1 MAVILQPSFG
11 GGEYDPGLWG
21 RQDLGRYG
29 ISGRL
34 VKNWIVR
41 PTGGLERR
49 PGTRFIGEVK
59 DSTRPV
65 RFMRFS
71 ISETLAYLCVFNA
84 GVVQFVYRG
93 AFVTS
98 GGVRVEVPHTYLD
111 AELPDIR
118 FTQSADTMFLVHS
131 AHSPR
136 FLKRTSAT
144 SFALSDLTTRE
155 GPFRTINSDQALKFA
170 ASAKTGTVTIE
181 SNFDIFTP
189 ALVGSL
195 VYLEPEALGIVKPW
209 VQGERTPSLTT
220 GSYRKS
226 DGKVYKATT
235 VSIPSGT
242 GAYCETGNVRPTH
255 EAGREWDG
263 PGDQRTFDTINYR
276 VGVEWEYSHSGYG
289 IVEITAYTDAQHV
302 TGVVRKTLP
311 DQVVGGF
318 GTPANSWTFSGDSS
332 TKVFSITGAVST
344 SNWNYAVRIN
354 GSPVQSD
361 PNYVPPGGGTGSN
374 NPYADELLP

>member
-1 MAVILQPSFG
+1 MILQPSFG

-65 RFMRFS
+65 RFLRFH

-98 GGVRVEVPHTYLD
+98 AGVRVEVAHPYLD

-118 FTQSADTMFLVHS
+118 FTQSADTMFIVHA
-131 AHSPR
+131 AHAPR
-136 FLKRTSAT
+136 IMKRTSAT
-144 SFALSDLTTRE
+144 SFTMSTLTPRE
-155 GPFRTINSDQALKFA
+155 GPFRNINSDQSLKLA
-170 ASAKTGTVTIE
+170 ASGKTGTVTVE
-181 SNFDIFTP
+181 SNFDLFSSSMIG
-189 ALVGSL
+189 ALI
-195 VYLEPEALGIVKPW
+195 YLEPEALGAIKPW
-209 VQGERTPSLTT
+209 VQGERTPSLLV

-226 DGKVYKATT
+226 DGKVYRATT

-242 GAYCETGNVRPTH
+242 SAYCETGNVRPTH
-255 EAGREWDG
+255 EVGREWDG
-263 PGDQRTFDTINYR
+263 PADQRTFDTINYR
-276 VGVEWEYSHSGYG
+276 VGVEWEYTHSGYG
-289 IVEITAYTDAQHV
+289 IVEITGYTDARHV
-302 TGVVRKTLP
+302 TGTVKKNLP
-311 DQVVGGF
+311 DQVVGGV
-318 GTPANSWTFSGDSS
+318 GSPANSWTRSGDGS
-332 TKVFSITGAVST
+332 TKVFSITGAGST
-344 SNWNYAVRIN
+344 SYLDYSVTID
-354 GSPVQSD
+354 GVPVQSD
-361 PNYVPPGGGTGSN
+361 PNYTPPGGGWEDSPPGTYV
-374 NPYADELLP
+374 P